1 MLDEVSK
8 PAHYQGDGIECMEA
22 MKSMMAPLWDRG
34 LPPEAA
40 YWWGCAFKYLW
51 RWPLKNGSQDLKKA
65 RQCIDYLLD
74 AAYAHVTKAPEM
86 LHDETSEEA
95 NVEHDRCG
103 NCETY
108 RFANRVREV
117 AMQDEDLYV
126 FGKHYT
132 MVDDDDPVLLW
143 FIDKLVNGLEWRE
156 DGEIRELEKEE
167 E

>member
-22 MKSMMAPLWDRG
+22 MKSMMAPLRDRG

-51 RWPLKNGSQDLKKA
+51 RWPLKGGSQDLKKA
-65 RQCIDYLLD
+65 RQCINYLLD

-86 LHDETSEEA
+86 LHDETSEVTKASEMLH
-95 NVEHDRCG
+95 EDTCEECDRCG

-108 RFANRVREV
+108 RFANRIREV
-117 AMQDEDLYV
+117 AMRDEDLYV
-126 FGKHYT
+126 FGKHYI
-132 MVDDDDPVLLW
+132 MVDDEDAIVSW
-143 FIDKLVNGLEWRE
+143 FIDKLVNGLEW
-156 DGEIRELEKEE
+156 KEE